1 MLSRVASQASTRALS
16 RRAAPALVP
25 LARTCYTGGL
35 TDKDR
40 IFTNLYNDT
49 SPFLKDALKR
59 VSQQWQTQPARCS
72 PDATGAP
79 Q

>member
-1 MLSRVASQASTRALS
+1 MALRVASLQASRALS

-49 SPFLKDALKR
+49 SPYLKDAMKR
-59 VSQQWQTQPARCS
+59 VSR
-72 PDATGAP
+72 
-79 Q
+79 